1 MTKKRIA
8 AIRDFIDTAEKSLKN
23 AKKLLRE
30 IMEEENID
38 LNADLDLDTKGL
50 NKYESGDSKI
60 VEGVF
65 TGEEMLGVDN
75 NKYPVPVNYASKS
88 KLVQG
93 DKMKLTIDG
102 SGKMLYKQIKQI
114 ERETKVGLLTQDKGK
129 YQVVS
134 DGVAYDVL
142 TAAVTHFKSQHRWQC
157 YSTYTSWERSYIWRD
172 RSCYAKRIISR
183 NTIKKSSVWGFF
195 LMMCSLFKMFQ
206 SNSSNFCSKVRKVSF
221 IKRSSIFQ
229 SLYFSFFSSI
239 HISTIWRVF
248 HIYFLN
254 INLI

>member
-23 AKKLLRE
+23 AKKLLHE
-30 IMEEENID
+30 ILEEENID
-38 LNADLDLDTKGL
+38 LSADLNLDTKGL
-50 NKYESGDSKI
+50 SKYDSGESKI

-114 ERETKVGLLTQDKGK
+114 ERETKVGLLTQDK
-129 YQVVS
+129 
-134 DGVAYDVL
+134 
-142 TAAVTHFKSQHRWQC
+142 
-157 YSTYTSWERSYIWRD
+157 
-172 RSCYAKRIISR
+172 
-183 NTIKKSSVWGFF
+183 
-195 LMMCSLFKMFQ
+195 
-206 SNSSNFCSKVRKVSF
+206 
-221 IKRSSIFQ
+221 
-229 SLYFSFFSSI
+229 
-239 HISTIWRVF
+239 
-248 HIYFLN
+248 
-254 INLI
+254 